1 MCLQLRTRRTT
12 RRFITAISFIP
23 NPSLYPRPP
32 LAPWGAAAL
41 GAVAVFQWLVS
52 GRNYAKYS
60 EEGANP
66 VAILKVRYA
75 PGRQTSFHGK
85 MLCLLMVKAHLSSDS
100 KPVPRCQGLGL
111 LCACPC

>member
-1 MCLQLRTRRTT
+1 MRLQLRTARAT

-23 NPSLYPRPP
+23 NPNLYPRPP

-66 VAILKVRYA
+66 VAILKVGIY
-75 PGRQTSFHGK
+75 K
-85 MLCLLMVKAHLSSDS
+85 V
-100 KPVPRCQGLGL
+100 
-111 LCACPC
+111 